1 MVSIPSG
8 AFIENCPGPSTSK
21 NPLNLSVTAVPEAAT
36 KNGSLSLMTSDEED
50 DSQEG
55 DGGLSIIRQGNMLPR
70 LRGWTPM
77 RRYPSRPTRPHST
90 RHWQKKFR
98 ICARLRF

>member
-1 MVSIPSG
+1 MFFFQLDEKLQKSGISLSQNGLEMVSIPSG

-21 NPLNLSVTAVPEAAT
+21 DPLNLSVTAVPEAAT

-55 DGGLSIIRQGNMLPR
+55 DGDYDDGSTSEEVFSAASI
-70 LRGWTPM
+70 
-77 RRYPSRPTRPHST
+77 
-90 RHWQKKFR
+90 KV
-98 ICARLRF
+98 